1 MSQIYLIKCKCCGEK
16 FETNRID
23 QFFKNRLHQVSHN
36 NNKQSILRKRL
47 AKINTPIL
55 KTFRIYKDLIG
66 LKAEIRVSKDF
77 LRGKGANIAVFTHV
91 SKIDDQI
98 VNFLYDIAMFDKGD
112 YIVLKKNK
120 QC

>member
-1 MSQIYLIKCKCCGEK
+1 MTQLILKKCKCCGEE

-55 KTFRIYKDLIG
+55 KTLRIYKDLIG
-66 LKAEIRVSKDF
+66 IKSEIRVSKDF

-91 SKIDDQI
+91 AKRDNEII
-98 VNFLYDIAMFDKGD
+98 NFLFDVAIINDGEF
-112 YIVLKKNK
+112 IILKTDKP
-120 QC
+120 C

>member
-1 MSQIYLIKCKCCGEK
+1 MTQLILKKCKCCGEE

-55 KTFRIYKDLIG
+55 KTLRIYKDLIG
-66 LKAEIRVSKDF
+66 LKSQIRVSKDF

-91 SKIDDQI
+91 AKLDDQL
-98 VNFLYDIAMFDKGD
+98 VNFLYDIAIFDQED
-112 YIVLKKNK
+112 FIVLKKNK

>member
-1 MSQIYLIKCKCCGEK
+1 MTHLILKKCKCCGEE

-23 QFFKNRLHQVSHN
+23 QFFKNRLHQVAY
-36 NNKQSILRKRL
+36 NNKKQSNLRKRL

-55 KTFRIYKDLIG
+55 KTLRIYKELIG
-66 LKAEIRVSKDF
+66 LKSQNRVSKDF

-91 SKIDDQI
+91 EKLDDQL
-98 VNFLYDIAMFDKGD
+98 VNFLYDIAIFDDGD
-112 YIVLKKNK
+112 FIVLKKNK